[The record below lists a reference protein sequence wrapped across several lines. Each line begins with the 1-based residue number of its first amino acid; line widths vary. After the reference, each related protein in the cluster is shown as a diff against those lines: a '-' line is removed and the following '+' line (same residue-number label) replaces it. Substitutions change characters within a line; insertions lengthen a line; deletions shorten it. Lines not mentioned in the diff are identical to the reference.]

1 MTTRLHHL
9 IEQHITGRLTSSE
22 EKELH
27 QLLSESA
34 ENRDIFCTQGLIDGR
49 LRWEMENATSGLTLV
64 QSHQS
69 QPATKKWM
77 AKRWTALA
85 ALLILALIAGSLIRT
100 QFGSSDTGDPQPGN
114 QTANVAG
121 ANEPIRTVAR
131 LTAEKEAYW
140 LINGTQQTLASGSW
154 LSPGEWIIT
163 QGTATITLDSG
174 AKITAVAPVCVELIN
189 SNHAR
194 LIDGTVSVD
203 VPEPAI
209 GFTLDT
215 PAGRIVDLS
224 TRFSVSVEKGQ
235 HEEVH
240 VLEGEVIVHYG
251 DDHQQSQLIGN
262 QSAIRLNKSG
272 RSSKLSPASFRPGSY
287 PREVAFTPASLT
299 QERGY
304 VHWSFDAQDEAR
316 VFEADGTLEGAQSC
330 NAQVVSP
337 QRNQS
342 LHTTKGIYNQALHLN
357 GDGTWLKTN
366 FPGIAGAKA
375 RTIAFWVRIPPHARD
390 SQAYSIIGWGYS
402 DPHHSPQK
410 WEIGWNTARFPV
422 HGTGVK
428 GAVRTDFGSGHTIGS
443 TDLRDGRWHHIVS
456 VFTGGEHADAATHI
470 RHYVDGRF
478 EGVSAYRQQAIDTE
492 TDTAK
497 SIPAVIG
504 KYLHPHDQIFG
515 TFHGSIDELYV
526 FNAALTPSQIL
537 RLKQTNTP
545 PASEEMLPTP
555 ET

>member
-1 MTTRLHHL
+1 MNTRLHHL
-9 IEQHITGRLTSSE
+9 IEQHLTGKLTPSG
-22 EKELH
+22 EKEL
-27 QLLSESA
+27 QKLLSESS

-49 LRWEMENATSGLTLV
+49 LRWEMKNSLSGLPTV
-64 QSHQS
+64 EMHQR
-69 QPATKKWM
+69 QPAIKKWM
-77 AKRWTALA
+77 AVA
-85 ALLILALIAGSLIRT
+85 ALLILVLIAGSIIRT
-100 QFGSSDTGDPQPGN
+100 QFGTSEPQAGN
-114 QTANVAG
+114 KTAHSIP
-121 ANEPIRTVAR
+121 ANLPVRTVAR
-131 LTAEKEAYW
+131 LTSEKEANW
-140 LINGTQQTLASGSW
+140 LFGGSQQTLSSGFW
-154 LSPGEWIIT
+154 FKPGEWRIT
-163 QGTATITLDSG
+163 HGAATITLDSG
-174 AKITAVAPVCVELIN
+174 AKITAVAPACVELIN

-224 TRFSVSVEKGQ
+224 TRFGVSVEKDQ

-251 DDHQQSQLIGN
+251 DDHQQSQLIGDKSSI
-262 QSAIRLNKSG
+262 QLNTSG
-272 RSSKLSPASFRPGSY
+272 SSSKLSPAPFRPESY
-287 PREVAFTPASLT
+287 PREIEFAPTAQSAGQDF
-299 QERGY
+299 GF
-304 VHWSFDAQDEAR
+304 VHWSFDAVDETNSFA
-316 VFEADGTLEGAQSC
+316 AQGTLKGADSC
-330 NAQVVSP
+330 LAQVVTP
-337 QRNQS
+337 QENQS
-342 LHTTKGIYNQALHLN
+342 RNTTKGAFGDALHLN

-375 RTIAFWVRIPPHARD
+375 RTIAFWVRIPPSARN

-422 HGTGVK
+422 RGTGVK

-443 TDLRDGRWHHIVS
+443 TDLRDGRWHHVVS

-492 TDTAK
+492 TDTEK

-504 KYLHPHDQIFG
+504 KYLHPGDQLFK

-526 FNAALTPSQIL
+526 FDTALTPSQIL

-545 PASEEMLPTP
+545 PAKEELLPTP

>member
-1 MTTRLHHL
+1 MNARLHHL
-9 IEQHITGRLTSSE
+9 IEQHLTGRLTSSE

-34 ENRDIFCTQGLIDGR
+34 ENRDIFCIQGLIDGR
-49 LRWEMENATSGLTLV
+49 LRWEMENGISELTPV
-64 QSHQS
+64 DAHNS
-69 QPATKKWM
+69 QPATKRWM
-77 AKRWTALA
+77 AIA

-100 QFGSSDTGDPQPGN
+100 QFGTSDSDDLQPGN
-114 QTANVAG
+114 QTANVPSAS
-121 ANEPIRTVAR
+121 EPIRTVAR
-131 LTAEKEAYW
+131 LTSEKEACW

-154 LSPGEWIIT
+154 LSPGEWSIT
-163 QGTATITLDSG
+163 QGAATITLDSG
-174 AKITAVAPVCVELIN
+174 AKITAIAPVCVELIN

-194 LIDGTVSVD
+194 LIDGTVSVN

-224 TRFSVSVEKGQ
+224 TRFCVSVEKGQ

-251 DDHQQSQLIGN
+251 DDHQQSKLIGGK
-262 QSAIRLNKSG
+262 SAIRLNKLG
-272 RSSKLSPASFRPGSY
+272 RPSNISPAFFRPGSY

-304 VHWSFDAQDEAR
+304 VHWSFDAQDQAR
-316 VFEADGTLEGAQSC
+316 GFEADGTLEGAQSC
-330 NAQVVSP
+330 NAKVVSP
-337 QRNQS
+337 QSNQS

-357 GDGTWLKTN
+357 GDGTWLKTH
-366 FPGIAGAKA
+366 FPGIAGSKA
-375 RTIAFWVRIPPHARD
+375 RTIAFWVRIPPHALDR
-390 SQAYSIIGWGYS
+390 QAYSIIGWGYS
-402 DPHHSPQK
+402 DPHHRPQK

-422 HGTGVK
+422 RGTGVK
-428 GAVRTDFGSGHTIGS
+428 GAIRTDFGRGHTIGS

-478 EGVSAYRQQAIDTE
+478 EGVSAYHQQAINTE

-504 KYLHPHDQIFG
+504 KYLHPNDQMFG
-515 TFHGSIDELYV
+515 TFYGSIDELYV
-526 FNAALTPSQIL
+526 FNVALTPSQIL
-537 RLKQTNTP
+537 RLQHTNTP
-545 PASEEMLPTP
+545 PSSEELLPTP